1 MFSCDFCEIS
11 KNTFFYRTP
20 SVAASVVRRNT
31 KHKKDEKRESKEKK
45 FEKKVRVIGWVV
57 SAVFAFL
64 SSTVEVGR
72 W

>member
-20 SVAASVVRRNT
+20 SVATSVVRRNT